1 MRNHLPGEVGMPS
14 EEPSQETQQ
23 VAEVDFKARQVRNIT
38 VTPDSKPA
46 KFLRDAATLAKKGIK
61 SVMVMTVSDEDHVD
75 YKFELASEHHMALM
89 ALTLDDAKDDLKAYI
104 FKEEGE

>member
-1 MRNHLPGEVGMPS
+1 MSS

-46 KFLRDAATLAKKGIK
+46 KFLRDAAKLAKNGVK
-61 SVMVMTVSDEDHVD
+61 SVMVMTVTEDNHVD
-75 YKFELASEHHMALM
+75 FMFELASEHHMALM
-89 ALTLDDAKDDLKAYI
+89 ALTLDDARDELKAYI
-104 FKEEGE
+104 FKDEVDI

>member
-1 MRNHLPGEVGMPS
+1 MSS

-23 VAEVDFKARQVRNIT
+23 VAEVDFKSRQVRNIT

-46 KFLRDAATLAKKGIK
+46 KFLRECAKLAKTGVK
-61 SVMVMTVSDEDHVD
+61 SAMVITVTEDNHVD
-75 YKFELASEHHMALM
+75 FLFEIASEHHMALM
-89 ALTLDDAKDDLKAYI
+89 ALTLDDARDELKAYI